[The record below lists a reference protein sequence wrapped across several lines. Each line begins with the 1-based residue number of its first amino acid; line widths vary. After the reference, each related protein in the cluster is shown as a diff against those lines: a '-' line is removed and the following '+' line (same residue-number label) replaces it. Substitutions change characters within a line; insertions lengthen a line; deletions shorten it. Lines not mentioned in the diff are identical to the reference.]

1 MEPNLDV
8 EMYNSDA
15 SESESETSDSDTD
28 SSNAAQAMVVGLKP
42 CQFEPVIDNVKESSS
57 DSDSDDGSD
66 EVKTDETRL
75 EYLDW

>member
-28 SSNAAQAMVVGLKP
+28 SSDAAQAMVMGLKP
-42 CQFEPVIDNVKESSS
+42 YQFEPVIDSVKESSS
-57 DSDSDDGSD
+57 DSHEGSD
-66 EVKTDETRL
+66 EDETDETRL
-75 EYLDW
+75 ENLDW